1 MAVPRTYLFVPG
13 NRPERFAKALASGAD
28 AVVLDLEDAV
38 AADAKADA
46 RAAVGAWAATADPS
60 DRARAVVRINDT
72 ASPEHVA
79 DLQLVAEAGVQAVML
94 PKAETVEQVAAVGA
108 AGPLRVLA
116 LIESAIGVEQARGR
130 RAEHGRVE
138 LTGADDGRV
147 LVALV
152 DVHDHVLAEHLPGKV
167 AIGVHQHD
175 EAEDYRQ
182 QAGKAAERDLQEL
195 PPADHIA
202 PQNWK

>member
-1 MAVPRTYLFVPG
+1 MRLTSAFSSHQFQSRPTISVLRLGLVLQEQAGELVLLPG
-13 NRPERFAKALASGAD
+13 LPGVHGE
-28 AVVLDLEDAV
+28 
-38 AADAKADA
+38 
-46 RAAVGAWAATADPS
+46 VGEAP
-60 DRARAVVRINDT
+60 
-72 ASPEHVA
+72 
-79 DLQLVAEAGVQAVML
+79 AEPGV
-94 PKAETVEQVAAVGA
+94 E
-108 AGPLRVLA
+108 
-116 LIESAIGVEQARGR
+116 AIGVEQARGR

-167 AIGVHQHD
+167 AVGVHQHD
-175 EAEDYRQ
+175 EAEGHRQ
-182 QAGKAAERDLQEL
+182 QAGEAAERDLQEL